1 MGPDRERLTP
11 VFRGLRENGLITA
24 DDTTGETR
32 YSLSD
37 SGHAAVEALL
47 SARSEQISEL
57 LEDWAPE
64 THPEIQRLIAE
75 LTRSLVAEAPG
86 RELAPA

>member
-1 MGPDRERLTP
+1 MARSGAPDARLPGPSRERADH
-11 VFRGLRENGLITA
+11 A
-24 DDTTGETR
+24 DDAPGETR

-47 SARSEQISEL
+47 AARSEQISEL